1 MKYPKRGACAAIVVC
16 AALLC
21 GRSSEAQSISFEQ
34 TVADLSNSDVKA
46 RVRAAQDLREAAY
59 PEAAV
64 PLSKAVLDSDDR
76 VQYEAITGELNIH
89 LADKIVPRKRVALVV
104 EVRNRI
110 SAKSIFQ
117 SGARVLDPKPV
128 PVEVLTALR
137 SASRDN
143 NLQIALEALYAFG
156 ALSANSY
163 GRDRE
168 ALLAT
173 SAAELS
179 ALLGSSQ
186 VTVRDAA
193 VEVLARMYERWPGDG
208 AVDQALGDT
217 LITTFNDRDGIVR
230 RKAMVT
236 AGALRYERGI
246 QALTEIFQHYERGAD
261 AQAALDGLA
270 RIAHP
275 SSVPLF
281 TSVLAGRNTLL
292 EAAAVEGLARS
303 GDATHAPLIASAVG
317 NERNADVQLAVHFAD
332 AMLSEGS
339 IDVLVEGLTKPAL
352 HDRALHMLSEVAPG
366 RSATFSPHVPD
377 PKPNIRADLLEALG
391 LSNDPDLAPLVERL
405 LNDSDPMVARTAA
418 RAVLRL
424 KSQETSEAGL
434 RPLGTSGPSP
444 R

>member
-1 MKYPKRGACAAIVVC
+1 MRYPSRGTCAAIVVC

-34 TVADLSNSDVKA
+34 TVADLSNSDVDA
-46 RVRAAQDLREAAY
+46 RLRAAQDLKEAAY

-64 PLSKAVLDSDDR
+64 PLARAVLDADDR
-76 VQYEAITGELNIH
+76 VQYEAITGELNIC
-89 LADKIVPRKRVALVV
+89 LADKIVPRKRVAFVV
-104 EVRNRI
+104 EVRNRT
-110 SAKSIFQ
+110 SAKSIFD

-137 SASRDN
+137 SASRDEN
-143 NLQIALEALYAFG
+143 PQIALEALYAFG

-163 GRDRE
+163 GPDRE

-173 SAAELS
+173 SAAELT
-179 ALLGSSQ
+179 ALLGSS
-186 VTVRDAA
+186 RIAIREAA
-193 VEVLARMYERWPGDG
+193 VEVVARMYERWPGDG
-208 AVDQALGDT
+208 AVEQSLGDA
-217 LITTFNDRDGIVR
+217 LVATFNDRDGIVR
-230 RKAMVT
+230 RKAMIT

-246 QALTEIFQHYERGAD
+246 QALTEIFQHYERGVD
-261 AQAALDGLA
+261 AQAALDALA

-281 TSVLAGRNTLL
+281 TSVLGGRDTLL
-292 EAAAVEGLARS
+292 KAAAVEGLARS
-303 GDATHAPLIASAVG
+303 GDATNAARVTEAVG
-317 NERNADVQLAVHFAD
+317 KERNADLQLAAHFAD
-332 AMLSEGS
+332 AMLAEGS
-339 IDVLVEGLTKPAL
+339 IDVLVDGLTKPAL

-405 LNDSDPMVARTAA
+405 LNDTDPMVARMAA

-424 KSQETSEAGL
+424 KSPGATAP
-434 RPLGTSGPSP
+434 RP
-444 R
+444 